1 MVQAVSD
8 DNKDNIFADAD
19 LDVTIKYRGSKKK
32 DLQNQYSSMDV
43 SSKADVQQ
51 TKAMVEENWRTY
63 DLEKVLYKN

>member
-43 SSKADVQQ
+43 SSKADVQ
-51 TKAMVEENWRTY
+51 
-63 DLEKVLYKN
+63 